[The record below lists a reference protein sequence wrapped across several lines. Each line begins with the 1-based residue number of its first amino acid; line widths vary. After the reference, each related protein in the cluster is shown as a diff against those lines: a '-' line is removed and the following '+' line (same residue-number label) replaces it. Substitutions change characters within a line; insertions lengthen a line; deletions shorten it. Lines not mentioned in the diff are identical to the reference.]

1 MKTSNQSFES
11 GDFVEI
17 TFSGR
22 ITGYDPSSD
31 YPCTVIFTAADSSE
45 NLKGWTLQM
54 NGSNMKP
61 MNFGACPW
69 RLRCLV
75 INSVIAGFLACGCVL
90 AAIGGYWISF
100 LIDIGILSVL
110 ILTISNHLSYFKK
123 HYDEVY

>member
-17 TFSGR
+17 TFSGH

-31 YPCTVIFTAADSSE
+31 YPYTV

-61 MNFGACPW
+61 MNFGAYPW

-90 AAIGGYWISF
+90 AAIGGYWINF

-123 HYDEVY
+123 HYEEIY

>member
-61 MNFGACPW
+61 MNFAVW
-69 RLRCLV
+69 
-75 INSVIAGFLACGCVL
+75 
-90 AAIGGYWISF
+90 
-100 LIDIGILSVL
+100 
-110 ILTISNHLSYFKK
+110 
-123 HYDEVY
+123 

>member
-1 MKTSNQSFES
+1 MKTSKQSFES

-17 TFSGR
+17 TFTGH

-31 YPCTVIFTAADSSE
+31 YPYTVTFITADSSE

-61 MNFGACPW
+61 MNFGAYPW
-69 RLRCLV
+69 RLRYLV

-90 AAIGGYWISF
+90 AAIGGYWINF

-110 ILTISNHLSYFKK
+110 ILTITNHLNYFKK
-123 HYDEVY
+123 HYEEVY